1 MTVTDPFAAPSGG
14 TKLADYDGALV
25 LFTPQE
31 FQKDVETKFGKS
43 DVVVTDFV
51 VLDGPHAGT
60 REDSVRI
67 FQKVFVSELSGRIGK
82 ERNMLLARIGTVENK
97 KDPKNG
103 KPVWVPNAPTEAE
116 KQVARDYLAKATAP
130 KDPFA

>member
-43 DVVVTDFV
+43 DMVVTDFV

-82 ERNMLLARIGTVENK
+82 ERNMLLARIGTTPNK
-97 KDPKNG
+97 KDANG
-103 KPVWVPNAPTEAE
+103 KPVWVPNTPTEE
-116 KQVARDYLAKATAP
+116 DKQVARAYLENATKP

>member
-14 TKLADYDGALV
+14 TKLADFKDRLV

-31 FQKDVETKFGKS
+31 HLKDVETKYGKS
-43 DVVVTDFV
+43 DAVLTDIV
-51 VLDGPHAGT
+51 VLDGPGAPV

-67 FQKVFVSELSGRIGK
+67 FQKIFVGELSRRIGQ
-82 ERNMLLARIGTVENK
+82 ERNMLLARIVTVPNK
-97 KDPKNG
+97 KDENG
-103 KPVWVPNAPTEAE
+103 KPVWVPQTPTDED
-116 KQVARDYLAKATAP
+116 KQVARDYLASLTAP